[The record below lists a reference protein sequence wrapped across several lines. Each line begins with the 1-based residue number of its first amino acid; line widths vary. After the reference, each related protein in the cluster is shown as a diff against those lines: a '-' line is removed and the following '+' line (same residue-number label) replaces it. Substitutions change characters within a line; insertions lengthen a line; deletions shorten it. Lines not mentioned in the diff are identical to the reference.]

1 LGVISLVIQIGL
13 ALPMVEY
20 FHRLS
25 FSGPSANMIIV
36 PAMDA
41 LVPVGFLAV
50 FTGWHWPA
58 AVAGWLLTT
67 SAHVADWHAKIE
79 PAWRVP
85 DPPLWLALSFAIA
98 LIAVA
103 LLIRRRFARWPAL
116 AALLTTF
123 TLILLYRQ
131 PVSAQARTLELT
143 AIDVGQGDSLLLV
156 FPLGSTMLIDGG
168 GQLSYGR
175 VRPSSFDTGED
186 VVSPYLWN
194 RGIRHIDIVVA
205 THGHQDHIGGLPAL
219 MVNFRPKE
227 LWTGANPPDE
237 LIARARSLGV
247 SVLEPVA
254 ADAPREYSGAKIEIL
269 APRPGTYSRRA
280 GNNDSLAM
288 RVSFGTRAFLLTGD
302 LERPV
307 EARLLAD
314 DAVAH
319 ADVLKVGHHGSKTS
333 TIAPFL
339 DAVSPSVAMISA
351 GYENSFG
358 HPHPDV
364 LASLEA
370 RHTTILRTDLDGLV
384 TVKTDGNRLWY
395 QIQSWQPRPGLVG
408 IPALA
413 DLLH

>member
-1 LGVISLVIQIGL
+1 L
-13 ALPMVEY
+13 
-20 FHRLS
+20 
-25 FSGPSANMIIV
+25 SANLIIV
-36 PAMDA
+36 PAMNA

-50 FTGWHWPA
+50 VTGWHWPA
-58 AVAGWLLTT
+58 SVAGWLLTM
-67 SAHVADWHAKIE
+67 SARVADWHAKLE

-85 DPPLWLALSFAIA
+85 DPPFWLALSFASA
-98 LIAVA
+98 LVAVA
-103 LLIRRRFARWPAL
+103 VLIRRRFARWPAL
-116 AALLTTF
+116 AVLLALF
-123 TLILLYRQ
+123 TVILLYRQ
-131 PVSAQARTLELT
+131 PVDPRSNTLELT
-143 AIDVGQGDSLLLV
+143 AIDVSQGDSLLLV
-156 FPLGSTMLIDGG
+156 FPRGATMLIDGG

-175 VRPSSFDTGED
+175 IRPSSFDTGED

-219 MVNFRPKE
+219 MANFRPKE
-227 LWTGANPPDE
+227 LWTGVNPPDE
-237 LIARARSLGV
+237 LVARARSLGV
-247 SVLEPVA
+247 RVLEPSA
-254 ADAPREYSGAKIEIL
+254 GDAPRDYSGAKIEIL
-269 APRPGTYSRRA
+269 APRPGIYSRRP

-288 RVSFGTRAFLLTGD
+288 RVSYGSRSFLLTGD

-314 DAVAH
+314 DAIAH

-339 DAVSPSVAMISA
+339 DAVGPSIALISA

-364 LASLEA
+364 LARLEG
-370 RHTTILRTDLDGLV
+370 RHTTVLRTDLDGLV
-384 TVKTDGNRLWY
+384 TVKTDGDRLWY
-395 QIQSWQPRPGLVG
+395 QIQSWQSQPALKG